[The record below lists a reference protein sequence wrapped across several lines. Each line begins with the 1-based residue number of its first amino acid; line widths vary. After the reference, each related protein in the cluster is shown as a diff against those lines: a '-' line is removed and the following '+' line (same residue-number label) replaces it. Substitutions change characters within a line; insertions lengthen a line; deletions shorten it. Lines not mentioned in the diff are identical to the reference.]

1 MSSPTQASH
10 TTHLPNFQGRR
21 NIFCRMRMMLIYYQ
35 SLLMPFRHHVHHTR
49 PIFKG
54 DDLLLANLRGEY
66 VNHLWVFM
74 LIMIFHTSND
84 KVDYCED
91 NDGDKYQALHTFNK
105 LSMKVTV
112 WRITSCWRR
121 LLATLNIFN
130 GSRYINWVHHF
141 VFKQLFPFRNS
152 NPLPLV
158 NHFSLFSFASNY
170 LEKIVAMKGSKN
182 INLETTKVKVASGH
196 LSTVHWVK
204 WTILGQ

>member
-10 TTHLPNFQGRR
+10 THLPNFQGRR

-91 NDGDKYQALHTFNK
+91 NDGDNYQALHTFNK

>member
-10 TTHLPNFQGRR
+10 TTHLPNFQRRR

-35 SLLMPFRHHVHHTR
+35 SLLMPFRDHVHHTG
-49 PIFKG
+49 PNFKG

-66 VNHLWVFM
+66 VNHLRASDRVQPACILM

-91 NDGDKYQALHTFNK
+91 NDGDNYQALHTFNK

-130 GSRYINWVHHF
+130 GSRYIN
-141 VFKQLFPFRNS
+141 
-152 NPLPLV
+152 
-158 NHFSLFSFASNY
+158 
-170 LEKIVAMKGSKN
+170 
-182 INLETTKVKVASGH
+182 
-196 LSTVHWVK
+196 
-204 WTILGQ
+204 